1 MTIKHQHQ
9 YQFKI
14 PADIC
19 EPVGESRL
27 VERQH
32 WTRRFPAE
40 DERLPDVMDVQAP
53 GVGQLL
59 DILQPAREVHPDAAL
74 AQLPPQDGRVH
85 CAQGS
90 PINDSCLEGYQRFKL
105 DIVELCS
112 AANV

>member
-1 MTIKHQHQ
+1 MTIKYQ

-19 EPVGESRL
+19 ESVGKGRL

-40 DERLPDVMDVQAP
+40 DERLPDVVDVQAP

-59 DILQPAREVHPDAAL
+59 DILQPAGEVHPDAAL
-74 AQLPPQDGRVH
+74 AQLPPQDGGVH

-90 PINDSCLEGYQRFKL
+90 PINDSSLECKT
-105 DIVELCS
+105 VP
-112 AANV
+112 

>member
-1 MTIKHQHQ
+1 
-9 YQFKI
+9 
-14 PADIC
+14 
-19 EPVGESRL
+19 
-27 VERQH
+27 
-32 WTRRFPAE
+32 
-40 DERLPDVMDVQAP
+40 MDVEAP

-74 AQLPPQDGRVH
+74 AQLPPQDGGVH

-90 PINDSCLEGYQRFKL
+90 PINDSSLKDNQRFKL

>member
-1 MTIKHQHQ
+1 MWMTFKHQYQ

-40 DERLPDVMDVQAP
+40 DESLPDVVDVQAP

-74 AQLPPQDGRVH
+74 AQLPPQDGGVH

-90 PINDSCLEGYQRFKL
+90 AINDSCLECKT
-105 DIVELCS
+105 VP
-112 AANV
+112 